1 MSDIK
6 VVSKS
11 KCGKRAQII
20 TPAGT
25 KHGKM
30 VKPGIYADKSN
41 KQYHIGDK

>member
-20 TPAGT
+20 TKQGT
-25 KHGKM
+25 KHVRL
-30 VKPGIYADKSN
+30 VKPGVFADKQR
-41 KQYHIGDK
+41 KQYHIGD

>member
-11 KCGKRAQII
+11 KCGRRAQII
-20 TPAGT
+20 TAAGT
-25 KHGKM
+25 KHVKM

-41 KQYHIGDK
+41 KQYNIGE

>member
-1 MSDIK
+1 MSDIR

-25 KHGKM
+25 KHVKM
-30 VKPGIYADKSN
+30 VKPGIYADKQR
-41 KQYHIGDK
+41 KQYTIGD